1 MLYTVRFAHMASVPA
16 LKLGAIVKQGDV
28 VGVMGTSGQSTAA
41 HVHVDV
47 VEGEQTHPYTLA
59 DIEQDKPKAAPP
71 RQALYFVDDMLF
83 GVKPV
88 ITTYYADPE
97 YFTTYKKV
105 HLGFDVVPTDRHET
119 KAHFNILWPRSKVGK
134 VVAVDYKPESYGHC
148 ISISYE
154 A

>member
-1 MLYTVRFAHMASVPA
+1 MLYTVRFAHMASAPV
-16 LKLGAIVKQGDV
+16 LKIGATVKQGDV
-28 VGVMGTSGQSTAA
+28 VGIMGTSGQSTAA

-59 DIEQDKPKAAPP
+59 DIEQDSPKAAPP

-97 YFTTYKKV
+97 YFSSYGKV
-105 HLGFDVVPTDRHET
+105 HLGFDVVPEDRHST
-119 KAHFNILWPRSKVGK
+119 KDHFKILWPRSKVGK

-148 ISISYE
+148 ISISFE